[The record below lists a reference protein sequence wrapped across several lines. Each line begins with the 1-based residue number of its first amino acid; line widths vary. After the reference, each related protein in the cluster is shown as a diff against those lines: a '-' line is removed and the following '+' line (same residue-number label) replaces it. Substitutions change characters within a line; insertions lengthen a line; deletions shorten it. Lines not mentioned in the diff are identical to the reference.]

1 MKPAPWTI
9 VLILGLGIFALST
22 GAILI
27 RLALQS
33 AGVQGV
39 GFSLILEASRLSL
52 AALLL
57 LPTWKNIKPQPL
69 QSGAMVYAGLAGG
82 FLALHFATWITS
94 LSYTSIAASTAIVT
108 TNPVWIALFSF
119 LFGEKPKP
127 KTLAGVF
134 LALIGGLA
142 IGLGGTK
149 SSAIAPD
156 SLLGN
161 SLALIGSWAVSGY
174 FLLGKEA
181 QRRGMGIGSYAAIA
195 YSSAALIL
203 LPLPLLWGTSY
214 LGYPPSV
221 YGYVLLMA
229 IGPQLIGHTS
239 FNWALRWI
247 SPTLVT
253 LVILLEPV
261 GASILGYFIFGEL
274 PGRGVIGG
282 AIILLIGVAIAAL
295 ATRPLP
301 SQS

>member
-1 MKPAPWTI
+1 MKPDPWTI
-9 VLILGLGIFALST
+9 ALILGVGIFALST

-27 RLALQS
+27 RLAFQA

-39 GFSLILEASRLSL
+39 GFSLILAASRLSL

-57 LPTWKNIKPQPL
+57 LPAWRNIKPQPL
-69 QSGAMVYAGLAGG
+69 QSGAVIYAGVAGG

-108 TNPVWIALFSF
+108 TNPVWIAMFS
-119 LFGEKPKP
+119 LRFGEKPKP
-127 KTLAGVF
+127 QTLVGIT

-142 IGLGGTK
+142 IGLGGTE
-149 SSAIAPD
+149 SSAIASHP
-156 SLLGN
+156 LLGN
-161 SLALIGSWAVSGY
+161 SLALIGSWAISGY
-174 FLLGKEA
+174 LLLGREA

-195 YSSAALIL
+195 YSSAALVL

-214 LGYPPSV
+214 VGYPPSV

-253 LVILLEPV
+253 LVILFEPV

-274 PGRGVIGG
+274 PGMGVIGG
-282 AIILLIGVAIAAL
+282 AIVLLIGVAIAAL
-295 ATRPLP
+295 ATRPIP
-301 SQS
+301 AKS